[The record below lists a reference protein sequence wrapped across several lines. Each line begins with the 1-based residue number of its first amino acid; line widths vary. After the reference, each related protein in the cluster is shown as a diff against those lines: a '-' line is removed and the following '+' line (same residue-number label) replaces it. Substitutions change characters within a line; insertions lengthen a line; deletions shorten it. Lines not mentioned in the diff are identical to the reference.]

1 MESVPSDGNMFRGN
15 AVMSGYFK
23 DTKASGIAFEGGW
36 FRNGDLG
43 VKHPDGYLEVKDRAK
58 DIIISG
64 GENISTIEVE
74 AVLFGH
80 LAIFEVAV
88 VGKPDDRWGAVP
100 CAFVKLKDG
109 FSVMEEEIIKYC
121 RHKLPRLVAPMTVA
135 FANLPKNSTGKT
147 QKFVLKEK
155 AKAKGCLSG

>member
-1 MESVPSDGNMFRGN
+1 MESVPSDGKTWGEVMFRGN
-15 AVMSGYFK
+15 TVMSGYFK
-23 DTKASGIAFEGGW
+23 DTKASEIACEGGW

-43 VKHPDGYLEVKDRAK
+43 VKHPDGGRV
-58 DIIISG
+58 
-64 GENISTIEVE
+64 GE
-74 AVLFGH
+74 
-80 LAIFEVAV
+80 
-88 VGKPDDRWGAVP
+88 PDDRWGAVP

-135 FANLPKNSTGKT
+135 FANLPKTSTGKT